1 MTQMKAI
8 IKTETSFGASLKSV
22 PVPVPG
28 PGEVLVKVM
37 ATAIC
42 GTDVHV
48 YEWNKWAQGAVR
60 SLPRIMGHEFS
71 GEVLQLGEGVN
82 NLRKG
87 DRVAGETHIP
97 CGRCYQCKNGL
108 QHICAN
114 MVLFSID
121 SDGCFAQYTVIPEIC
136 ARKIPEDIPWE
147 HGAMMEPLGTSVRA
161 AQEVV
166 PAGANAAVIG
176 AGPIGLGAV
185 TALKA
190 LGAAR
195 IMVSDISDDRL
206 SIAAEVGATH
216 LFNPLKEDV
225 ASKVMDITSG
235 VGADSFIDASGSV
248 RAISE
253 GFRYLRKGGRVA
265 LVGLPSES
273 ISLDLGPQVI
283 FKEAKIIGIHGRV
296 MFETWTVMENL
307 MASGLLA
314 LKPIVS
320 HILPLEDFE
329 KGFSLLKEGKGCK
342 IILDPWQEGQ
352 LPTLKE

>member
-1 MTQMKAI
+1 MTTMKALV
-8 IKTETSFGASLKSV
+8 KTEASVGASLQMV
-22 PVPVPG
+22 PVPEPG

-42 GTDVHV
+42 GTDMHV
-48 YEWNKWAQGAVR
+48 YDWNKWAQGAVR
-60 SLPRIMGHEFS
+60 ELPRIMGHEFS
-71 GEVLQLGEGVN
+71 GEVLQLGEGVRD
-82 NLRKG
+82 LAIG

-97 CGRCYQCKNGL
+97 CGKCYQCKNGL

-121 SDGCFAQYTVIPEIC
+121 SDGCFAEYTVIPEIC
-136 ARKIPEDIPWE
+136 ARKIPGDIPWE
-147 HGAMMEPLGTSVRA
+147 YGAMMEPLGTSIRA

-166 PAGANAAVIG
+166 PAGANVAVIG
-176 AGPIGLGAV
+176 AGPIGLGSV

-195 IMVSDISDDRL
+195 IIVSDISDDRL
-206 SIAAEVGATH
+206 SIASQAGATH
-216 LFNPLKEDV
+216 LLNPAKEDV
-225 ASKVMDITSG
+225 TATILEMTSG
-235 VGADSFIDASGSV
+235 VGVDSFIDASGSV
-248 RAISE
+248 KAISE

-265 LVGLPSES
+265 LVGLPSET

-283 FKEAKIIGIHGRV
+283 FKEAKIIGIHGRK

-307 MASGLLA
+307 MANGLLA

-329 KGFSLLKEGKGCK
+329 KGFSLLKDGKACK

-352 LPTLKE
+352 LPSSV